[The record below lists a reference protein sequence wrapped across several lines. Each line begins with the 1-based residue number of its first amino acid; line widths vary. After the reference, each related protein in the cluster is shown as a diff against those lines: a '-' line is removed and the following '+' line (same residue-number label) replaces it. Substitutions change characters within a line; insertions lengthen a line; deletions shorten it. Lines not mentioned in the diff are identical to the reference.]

1 MITKTIVTGIIAVL
15 FLVFAIVFLMGKGDK
30 LIAGYNT
37 ASEEER
43 AKVNIK
49 RLRILMAIISVITA
63 GYVSILPI
71 IGDNPQDQMVG
82 MFVFFAITILFVILA
97 NTEHS
102 ESSESQV
109 LKRLRFFPIFSPR
122 TSQTHNPTRST
133 MDISRMAQRS
143 STKYW

>member
-15 FLVFAIVFLMGKGDK
+15 FLIFAIVFLMGKGDK

-37 ASEEER
+37 ASEEEKR
-43 AKVNIK
+43 KVDIHK
-49 RLRILMAIISVITA
+49 LRILMAIISVITA

-97 NTEHS
+97 NTWA
-102 ESSESQV
+102 
-109 LKRLRFFPIFSPR
+109 K
-122 TSQTHNPTRST
+122 
-133 MDISRMAQRS
+133 
-143 STKYW
+143 KK

>member
-1 MITKTIVTGIIAVL
+1 MIIKDIFVGFLAIL
-15 FLVFAIVFLMGKGDK
+15 FLVLAIVFLMGKGDK

-49 RLRILMAIISVITA
+49 RLRVLMAILSVITA

-82 MFVFFAITILFVILA
+82 MFVFFAITIIFVILA
-97 NTEHS
+97 NTWA
-102 ESSESQV
+102 
-109 LKRLRFFPIFSPR
+109 KR
-122 TSQTHNPTRST
+122 
-133 MDISRMAQRS
+133 
-143 STKYW
+143 K

>member
-1 MITKTIVTGIIAVL
+1 
-15 FLVFAIVFLMGKGDK
+15 MGKDDK

-97 NTEHS
+97 NTWA
-102 ESSESQV
+102 
-109 LKRLRFFPIFSPR
+109 K
-122 TSQTHNPTRST
+122 
-133 MDISRMAQRS
+133 
-143 STKYW
+143 KK

>member
-1 MITKTIVTGIIAVL
+1 MTTKIIVTGIIAVL

-49 RLRILMAIISVITA
+49 RLRILMAILSVITA

-97 NTEHS
+97 NTWA
-102 ESSESQV
+102 
-109 LKRLRFFPIFSPR
+109 K
-122 TSQTHNPTRST
+122 
-133 MDISRMAQRS
+133 
-143 STKYW
+143 KK